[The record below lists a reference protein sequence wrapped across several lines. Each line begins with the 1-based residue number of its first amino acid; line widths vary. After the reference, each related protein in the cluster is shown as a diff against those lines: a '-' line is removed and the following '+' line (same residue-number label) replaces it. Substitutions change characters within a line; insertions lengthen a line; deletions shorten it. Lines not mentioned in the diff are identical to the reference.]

1 MQLMEA
7 QQAQLGPVGTKIL
20 QKQSRELVPPA
31 RLDRRHPLP
40 PPVTWGRYLLFV
52 FALSP

>member
-20 QKQSRELVPPA
+20 EFKSCKTKRQFTRKVLIFGTEIRQEP
-31 RLDRRHPLP
+31 
-40 PPVTWGRYLLFV
+40 
-52 FALSP
+52 SPSL

>member
-20 QKQSRELVPPA
+20 EFKSCK
-31 RLDRRHPLP
+31 
-40 PPVTWGRYLLFV
+40 TNT
-52 FALSP
+52 LSPRDLWSCVLPRWQFNVNVKTNTL